1 MGDILKTPIIEE
13 VEQSFLDYS
22 LSVITDR
29 AIPSAED
36 GLKPVQRRILWDMF
50 DKGYRNDKKFVK
62 CAQPVGDTM
71 GRFHPHGD
79 SSIYGA
85 LVWLSQ
91 KWSMRYPL
99 IDFHGNNGSRDGDS
113 PAAYRYTECK
123 LSQVGEEMLADI
135 KKNAVDWQ
143 LAYTDEE
150 EEPTYLPGC
159 IPNLLVNGTMGIAVA
174 MACSFA
180 PHNMN
185 EIMDASI
192 KLLDNPEATIND
204 LMECITGPD
213 FPTGGLLINKDE
225 LASAYKT
232 GKGRA
237 RIRGEYVIESDK
249 GKDSIVFTSIPY
261 KVSKEDLII
270 EIDKLCETGKIDGI
284 ASIRDESSKGE
295 VRLVIEMAKGVS
307 TGPAL
312 AKLFKMT
319 RLEDTYSIN
328 QVALVNKS
336 PKLLNLKQLIQA
348 YIDHQKDVLLRVTNF
363 DLEKIKARIHILEGL
378 LIALEDIDNVIALI
392 KASESA
398 AAAKTSLMAK
408 YKLSEVQAKAILDM
422 KLSKLAKLEKIEIE
436 NEKKDLLNKSDEL
449 NQILKN
455 PVPRLTEI
463 FTDLKKKYGDTRRT
477 TITQIAPETK
487 EEKEI
492 EFVEPEKCVVVLTES
507 GCIKRIP
514 ATSFRTQ
521 KRNGKGVKTQDDI
534 TSMVLRTN
542 TIDSLMIFTDQGRM
556 YRLLVNDI
564 PVGTNVSQGQS
575 IKSLVAMETDEN
587 PAIIY
592 SIYRDTDAKFV
603 FFTTKNGIVKKT
615 ALEEYVN
622 TKKKSGITAINLR
635 DGDSL
640 ASVCLVKDED
650 MILLTKNGMGIRFN
664 SMDVGATSRATVGVK
679 GMNFKPDDEIVSAIP
694 VRNKTDDLAIFT
706 STGLGKKFASAELPL
721 QKRGGKGLICHKVS
735 AAAGTLAASALVSDA
750 DSLLLCGDKTG
761 ICIAATE
768 IPSLGRASI
777 GNQML
782 KGNGTLISAS
792 KV

>member
-123 LSQVGEEMLADI
+123 LSKAGEEMLADI

-185 EIMDASI
+185 EIMDAAI
-192 KLLDNPEATIND
+192 KLLENPEATIND
-204 LMECITGPD
+204 LMEYITGPD

-463 FTDLKKKYGDTRRT
+463 FTDLKKKYGDARRT
-477 TITQIAPETK
+477 MITQIAPETK

-575 IKSLVAMETDEN
+575 IKSLIAMETDEN

-735 AAAGTLAASALVSDA
+735 AAAGALAASALVSDT

-761 ICIAATE
+761 ICISATE

-782 KGNGTLISAS
+782 KGNGTLMSVS

>member
-91 KWSMRYPL
+91 KWNMRYPL

-123 LSQVGEEMLADI
+123 LSKAGEEMLADI

-150 EEPTYLPGC
+150 EEPVYLPGG

-185 EIMDASI
+185 EIMDAAV
-192 KLLDNPEATIND
+192 KLLENPEATIND
-204 LMECITGPD
+204 LMEVVTGPD

-225 LASAYKT
+225 LATAYKT

-237 RIRGEYVIESDK
+237 RVRGEYVIESDK

-261 KVSKEDLII
+261 KVSKEDLIV

-319 RLEDTYSIN
+319 RLEDTYSFN
-328 QVALVNKS
+328 QVALVNKT
-336 PKLLNLKQLIQA
+336 PRLLNLKQLLQV
-348 YIDHQKDVLLRVTNF
+348 YIDHQRDVLLRVTNY

-398 AAAKTSLMAK
+398 AAAKTALMAK
-408 YKLSEVQAKAILDM
+408 YKLSEIQAKAILDM

-436 NEKKDLLNKSDEL
+436 DEKKELMAKSEEL

-455 PVPRLTEI
+455 PVPKLTEI
-463 FTDLKKKYGDTRRT
+463 FTALRKKYGDARRT
-477 TITQIAPETK
+477 TITQAEPETK

-534 TSMVLRTN
+534 TTMVLRTN
-542 TIDSLMIFTDQGRM
+542 TIDSLMVFTDQGRM

-575 IKSLVAMETDEN
+575 VKSLIAMEADEN
-587 PAIIY
+587 PAVIY
-592 SIYRDTDAKFV
+592 SIYRDTDAKYV
-603 FFTTKNGIVKKT
+603 FFTTKNGTVKKT

-622 TKKKSGITAINLR
+622 TKKRTGIAAITLR
-635 DGDSL
+635 EGDSL

-650 MILLTKNGMGIRFN
+650 MVLLTKNGMGIRFN
-664 SMDVGATSRATVGVK
+664 STDIGATSRATIGIK
-679 GMNFKPDDEIVSAIP
+679 GMNFKADDEIVVAMP
-694 VRNKTDDLAIFT
+694 VRHKEDDLAIF
-706 STGLGKKFASAELPL
+706 SSVGTGKRFPVSELPT
-721 QKRGGKGLICHKVS
+721 QNRGGKGLICHKVS
-735 AAAGTLAASALVSDA
+735 AAAGNIAAAALVSDG

-761 ICIAATE
+761 ICVQATE
-768 IPSLGRASI
+768 IPALGRAAV

-782 KGNGTLISAS
+782 KGNTLLSAS

>member
-91 KWSMRYPL
+91 KWNMRYPL

-123 LSQVGEEMLADI
+123 LSKAGEEMLADI
-135 KKNAVDWQ
+135 KKNAIDWQ

-150 EEPTYLPGC
+150 EEPVYLPGG

-185 EIMDASI
+185 EIMDAAI
-192 KLLDNPEATIND
+192 KLLENPEVTIND
-204 LMECITGPD
+204 LMEVVTGPD

-225 LASAYKT
+225 LATAYKT

-237 RIRGEYVIESDK
+237 RVRGEYVIESDK

-261 KVSKEDLII
+261 KVSKEDLIV
-270 EIDKLCETGKIDGI
+270 EIDKLCESGKIDGI

-319 RLEDTYSIN
+319 RLEDTYSFN
-328 QVALVNKS
+328 QVALVNKT
-336 PKLLNLKQLIQA
+336 PRLLNLKQLLQV
-348 YIDHQKDVLLRVTNF
+348 YIDHQKDVLLRVTNY

-378 LIALEDIDNVIALI
+378 LIALEDIDNVITLI

-398 AAAKTSLMAK
+398 AAAKTALMAK

-436 NEKKDLLNKSDEL
+436 DEKKELMEKSEEL

-455 PVPRLTEI
+455 PVPKLTEI
-463 FTDLKKKYGDTRRT
+463 FTVLKKKYGDARRT
-477 TITQIAPETK
+477 TITQIEPETK

-534 TSMVLRTN
+534 TTMVLRTN
-542 TIDSLMIFTDQGRM
+542 TIDSLMVFTDQGRM

-575 IKSLVAMETDEN
+575 VKSLIAMETDEN

-592 SIYRDTDAKFV
+592 SIYRDTDAKYV
-603 FFTTKNGIVKKT
+603 FFTTKNGTVKKT

-622 TKKKSGITAINLR
+622 TKKKTGITAITLR
-635 DGDSL
+635 EGDSL

-650 MILLTKNGMGIRFN
+650 MIMLTKNGMGIKF
-664 SMDVGATSRATVGVK
+664 SSLDVGATSRATVGVK
-679 GMNFKPDDEIVSAIP
+679 GMNFKDDDEVVVAMP
-694 VRNKTDDLAIFT
+694 VRHKEDDLAIF
-706 STGLGKKFASAELPL
+706 SSVGTGKRFPSAELPL

-735 AAAGTLAASALVSDA
+735 AAAGNIAAAALVSDG
-750 DSLLLCGDKTG
+750 DSVLLCGDKTS
-761 ICIAATE
+761 ICVQATE
-768 IPSLGRASI
+768 IPSMGRAAI

-782 KGNGTLISAS
+782 KGNTLLSAS

>member
-91 KWSMRYPL
+91 KWNMRYPL

-123 LSQVGEEMLADI
+123 LSKAGEEMLADI

-150 EEPTYLPGC
+150 EEPTYLPGM

-180 PHNMN
+180 PHNLN
-185 EIMDASI
+185 EIMDAAT
-192 KLLDNPEATIND
+192 KLLENPEVSIND
-204 LMECITGPD
+204 LMECVTGPD

-225 LASAYKT
+225 LATAYKT

-237 RIRGEYVIESDK
+237 RVRAEYHIESDK

-270 EIDKLCETGKIDGI
+270 EIDKLCESGKIEGV

-295 VRLVIEMAKGVS
+295 VRFVVEMAKGVS
-307 TGPAL
+307 TSPAL

-319 RLEDTYSIN
+319 RLEDTYSFN

-336 PKLLNLKQLIQA
+336 PRLLNLKQLLQV
-348 YIDHQKDVLLRVTNF
+348 YIDHQKDVLLRTTNY

-378 LIALEDIDNVIALI
+378 LIALEDIDNVIKLI
-392 KASESA
+392 KGSESA
-398 AAAKTSLMAK
+398 AAAKTALMAK
-408 YKLSEVQAKAILDM
+408 YNLSEVQAKAILDM

-436 NEKKDLLNKSDEL
+436 DEKKELMTKSEEL

-455 PVPRLTEI
+455 PVPKLTEI
-463 FTDLKKKYGDTRRT
+463 FGSIKKKYGDARRT

-507 GCIKRIP
+507 GCVKRIP

-534 TSMVLRTN
+534 TTMVLRTN
-542 TIDSLMIFTDQGRM
+542 TIDSLMVFTDQGRM

-575 IKSLVAMETDEN
+575 IKSLIAMETEEN
-587 PAIIY
+587 PAVIY
-592 SIYRDTDAKFV
+592 SIYRDTDAKYV
-603 FFTTKNGIVKKT
+603 FFTTKNGTVKKT

-622 TKKKSGITAINLR
+622 TKKKTGIAAITLR
-635 DGDSL
+635 EGDSL

-650 MILLTKNGMGIRFN
+650 MIMLTKNGMGIKF
-664 SMDVGATSRATVGVK
+664 SSLDVGATSRATVGVK
-679 GMNFKPDDEIVSAIP
+679 GMNFKDDDEVVVAMP
-694 VRNKTDDLAIFT
+694 VRHKEDDLAIFSSVGT
-706 STGLGKKFASAELPL
+706 GKRFPSTELPL

-735 AAAGTLAASALVSDA
+735 AAAGNIAAAALVSDG
-750 DSLLLCGDKTG
+750 DSVLLCGDKTS
-761 ICIAATE
+761 ICVQATE
-768 IPSLGRASI
+768 IPSMGRAAI

-782 KGNGTLISAS
+782 KGNTLLSAS

>member
-91 KWSMRYPL
+91 KWNMRYPL

-123 LSQVGEEMLADI
+123 LSKAGEEMLADI

-150 EEPTYLPGC
+150 EEPTYLPGN

-185 EIMDASI
+185 EIMDGAV
-192 KLLDNPEATIND
+192 KLLENPEATVND
-204 LMECITGPD
+204 LMEVIAGPD

-225 LASAYKT
+225 LATAYKT

-237 RIRGEYVIESDK
+237 RVRGEYVIESDK

-261 KVSKEDLII
+261 KVSKEDLIV

-319 RLEDTYSIN
+319 RLEDTYSFN
-328 QVALVNKS
+328 QVALVNKT
-336 PKLLNLKQLIQA
+336 PRLLNLKQLLQV
-348 YIDHQKDVLLRVTNF
+348 YIDHQKDVLLRVTNY

-398 AAAKTSLMAK
+398 AAAKTALMAK

-436 NEKKDLLNKSDEL
+436 DEKKELMAKSEEL

-455 PVPRLTEI
+455 PVPKLTEI
-463 FTDLKKKYGDTRRT
+463 FTALKKKYGDARRT
-477 TITQIAPETK
+477 TITQVAPETK

-514 ATSFRTQ
+514 AASFRTQ

-542 TIDSLMIFTDQGRM
+542 TIDSLMIFTNQGRM

-564 PVGTNVSQGQS
+564 PVGTNVSTGQS
-575 IKSLVAMETDEN
+575 IKSLVAMETDEI

-592 SIYRDTDAKFV
+592 SIYRDTDAKYV

-622 TKKKSGITAINLR
+622 TKKKTGITAINLR
-635 DGDSL
+635 DDDSL

-650 MILLTKNGMGIRFN
+650 MILLTKNGMGIKF
-664 SMDVGATSRATVGVK
+664 SSLDVGATSRATVGVK
-679 GMNFKPDDEIVSAIP
+679 GMNFKEDDEIVAALP
-694 VRNKTDDLAIFT
+694 VRNKKDDLAVF
-706 STGLGKKFASAELPL
+706 SSVGLGKKFSSDELPI

-735 AAAGTLAASALVSDA
+735 AAAGFVAASALVSDS
-750 DSLLLCGDKTG
+750 DSLLLCGDKTS

-768 IPSLGRASI
+768 IPSVGRGSI

-782 KGNGTLISAS
+782 KANTLLSAS